1 MYWSE
6 EITNACVSREEMCI
20 KKEDRKMAT
29 RVERN
34 GIEACIGKIKQA
46 IGELETAASA
56 IDTAMNAL
64 PESWEGAAYDKAR
77 ATYEEQY
84 RKLLT
89 QEVPQAVE
97 SFRGYID
104 NCMQTI
110 IDIDNQ
116 LAGMG

>member
-1 MYWSE
+1 
-6 EITNACVSREEMCI
+6 
-20 KKEDRKMAT
+20 MAT

-97 SFRGYID
+97 SFRFFYGTAVSD
-104 NCMQTI
+104 NGIKQAKDRLYQKVYGNGKNST
-110 IDIDNQ
+110 
-116 LAGMG
+116 